1 MARINIDPSDVQK
14 PYAKKMQYLAKVWD
28 GSKGRVGDNL
38 GYWGCMAVACE
49 PGKRRGVVPLQ
60 FRLWST
66 EDPEYK
72 GENAEI
78 EAIIESIRAEVGN
91 RGIYVYDRGGDRNE
105 IFRYFI
111 SCGLDFIVRL
121 MQKRYLMHKGVR
133 EHILVLA
140 AKCHTPHASV

>member
-1 MARINIDPSDVQK
+1 
-14 PYAKKMQYLAKVWD
+14 
-28 GSKGRVGDNL
+28 
-38 GYWGCMAVACE
+38 MAVACE

-91 RGIYVYDRGGDRNE
+91 RGIYVYARGIPRTESKSSSRASGSGARN
-105 IFRYFI
+105 
-111 SCGLDFIVRL
+111 S
-121 MQKRYLMHKGVR
+121 
-133 EHILVLA
+133 
-140 AKCHTPHASV
+140 T